1 MIQLHA
7 DHLIFLLPNG
17 ESVPCPVELVVQE
30 LIDSTT
36 AALPLE
42 LVRHTAAA
50 LLHYFRHDLQRVSV
64 TLKEFGQA
72 LEKVLRSLGC
82 DPEIVAPPATPPAE
96 LDLRALAALTGDGF
110 ELGFFSRLRAE
121 FRQRMGGA
129 PQTFR
134 CHGLR
139 GCVKRL
145 TGARRWSPR
154 CQRLSD
160 QIVDFLRDCLIRE
173 GGPTSCALIVR

>member
-1 MIQLHA
+1 MIQLCA
-7 DHLIFLLPNG
+7 DHLVFVLPNG
-17 ESVPCPVELVVQE
+17 ESVPCAVEQVVRE
-30 LIDSTT
+30 LIDSTP

-42 LVRHTAAA
+42 LVRHTAAV
-50 LLHYFRHDLQRVSV
+50 LLHYFRHDLKRVSV
-64 TLKEFGQA
+64 TLTEFGEA

-82 DPEIVAPPATPPAE
+82 DPEIVATPASPRAD
-96 LDLRALAALTGDGF
+96 LDLRALAAATDDGF
-110 ELGFFSRLRAE
+110 ELGFFSRLRDE

-129 PQTFR
+129 PQTLR

-154 CQRLSD
+154 CQRLND
-160 QIVDFLRDCLIRE
+160 QIVDFLRECLSRE
-173 GGPTSCALIVR
+173 GGTRPCALLVK